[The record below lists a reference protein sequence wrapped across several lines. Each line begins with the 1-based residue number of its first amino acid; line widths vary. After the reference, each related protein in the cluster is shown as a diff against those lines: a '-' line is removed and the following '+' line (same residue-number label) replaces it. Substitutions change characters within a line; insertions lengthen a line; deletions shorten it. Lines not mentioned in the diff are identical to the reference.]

1 MTVRQNNRE
10 KWMVDIEFV
19 HADGRAER
27 IRKTS
32 PVQTRRGAEAYER
45 QIRQALL
52 DGSYGKEKETD
63 VPTLEKFQ
71 TEFIAWCRGERQKA
85 SGIESKESSLR
96 AHLVPLFG
104 DRRLDSF
111 DAKDQVKLRKRFE
124 AKSRSTY
131 NNTATALNSLL
142 QVAVEL
148 KVVQQVPFK
157 FRLYKRQDKSRP
169 FYDFDQFE
177 WLVEAARK
185 VSTTA
190 EVIVLLGGEA
200 GLRRSEMFP
209 LLWSACDLRRRLVN
223 VEEAEVVI
231 RDERNRDDTKGR
243 ESRTVPMTQR
253 LWDALKRHQHLQGDR
268 VLYTGRGKEF
278 TPKALKR
285 LLMKVQRRARLEVNG
300 NVHILR
306 HTFCSHL
313 AMRGAPAKSIQQLA
327 GHRNLSTTLKYMH
340 LAPGEAQRAI
350 ALLDDR
356 AAHLASVSGNL
367 TATERAGS
375 TAQHQNS

>member
-10 KWMVDIEFV
+10 KWIVDIDFV

-52 DGSYGKEKETD
+52 DGTHGKEAASD
-63 VPTLEKFQ
+63 IPTLCQFESQ
-71 TEFIAWCRGERQKA
+71 FIDWCKGERHKA
-85 SGIESKESSLR
+85 SGIESKESVLR

-111 DAKDQVKLRKRFE
+111 DPRDQVKLRKRFE
-124 AKSRSTY
+124 GKSRSTY
-131 NNTATALNSLL
+131 NNSATALNSLL
-142 QVAVEL
+142 QVAAEL
-148 KVVQQVPFK
+148 GSIPHVPHK
-157 FRLYKRQDKSRP
+157 FRLYDRQDKSRP

-209 LLWSACDLRRRLVN
+209 LLWSACDLRRRLVTI
-223 VEEAEVVI
+223 EEAEVVI
-231 RDERNRDDTKGR
+231 KGERSLDDTKGR
-243 ESRTVPMTQR
+243 TTRVVPLTER
-253 LWDALKRHQHLQGDR
+253 LYQALKRHQHLQGDR
-268 VLYTGRGKEF
+268 VLYTDSKGEMF
-278 TPKALKR
+278 TPKALRR
-285 LLMKVQRRARLEVNG
+285 LLMKVQKRARLEVNG

-306 HTFCSHL
+306 HSFCSHL
-313 AMRGAPAKSIQQLA
+313 AMRGATAKAIMELA
-327 GHRNLSTTLKYMH
+327 GHKDLTTTLRYMH
-340 LAPGEAQRAI
+340 LAPGETRRAI
-350 ALLDDR
+350 ALLEDR
-356 AAHLASVSGNL
+356 STHLSPAQAA
-367 TATERAGS
+367 TAT
-375 TAQHQNS
+375 